1 MEEGKESIS
10 GTLPE
15 VLRLGDA
22 RPGRPENAV
31 GAAGF
36 WHEPEVWSLPL
47 SPAARV
53 LYAGLCSFLA
63 HGEINRRDLRNALA
77 SCSDAQIL
85 EALEELVRR
94 NLLAPEPAHRDGI
107 ANYAVHSVRM
117 LED

>member
-1 MEEGKESIS
+1 MGEGKESIS

-53 LYAGLCSFLA
+53 LYAGLCSHLGT
-63 HGEINRRDLRNALA
+63 GEIDRRDLRGTLRG
-77 SCSDAQIL
+77 SGDEQIHDAF
-85 EALEELVRR
+85 EELVRHG
-94 NLLAPEPAHRDGI
+94 LLAPAPGGYEIR
-107 ANYAVHSVRM
+107 SVK
-117 LED
+117 EFGG